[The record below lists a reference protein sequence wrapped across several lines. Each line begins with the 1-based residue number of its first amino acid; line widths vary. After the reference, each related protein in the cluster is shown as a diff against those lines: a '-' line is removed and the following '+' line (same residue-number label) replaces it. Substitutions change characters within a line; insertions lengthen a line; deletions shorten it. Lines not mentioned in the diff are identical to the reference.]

1 MALPADYKH
10 EIEILE
16 REVLQNKPTDVL
28 QFCANHF
35 HRRLESQRHEFL
47 LGAQHSTSKTMAEN
61 NFPGSNPFH
70 HIQQPGMQRLE
81 EEDEMDTFASP
92 TAASFPNNAMNRDA
106 SPFAANANPFG
117 AGTANSVSSPFAA
130 SQSSDPSAQQSD
142 GSFGGFNFGFGGAQ
156 NTNSRDQ
163 KDVPQNFPNNYNMG
177 RRVSV
182 SAEVLAPSGTDDSDW
197 KPPTYPKTQE
207 QLNRL
212 RTSVSRNFLFSHLDE
227 DQTEQVLGALQE
239 RKIPAKDVKVIA
251 QGDVGDYFY
260 VVETGSFDIYV
271 SSTGKIEPGMNGMG
285 NKVASCG
292 PGTSFGEL
300 ALMYNAPRAAT
311 VNSAEPSVI
320 WQLDRITFRRILMDS
335 AFQRRRMYESF
346 LDSVP
351 LLNTLT
357 AYERSKIADALE
369 TQKMP
374 AGSTIIREGD
384 VGDHFYMLESGTA
397 AVYKS
402 GIEQS
407 LKQYNKGDYFG
418 ELALL
423 DDKPR
428 AASVVA
434 ETDIKVAMLGK
445 NGFQRLLGPVASI
458 MRRDDPTKSDGGSV
472 QTSSSSAGPFS
483 DSVNPFSSS

>member
-1 MALPADYKH
+1 M
-10 EIEILE
+10 
-16 REVLQNKPTDVL
+16 
-28 QFCANHF
+28 
-35 HRRLESQRHEFL
+35 
-47 LGAQHSTSKTMAEN
+47 
-61 NFPGSNPFH
+61 
-70 HIQQPGMQRLE
+70 
-81 EEDEMDTFASP
+81 
-92 TAASFPNNAMNRDA
+92 
-106 SPFAANANPFG
+106 
-117 AGTANSVSSPFAA
+117 
-130 SQSSDPSAQQSD
+130 
-142 GSFGGFNFGFGGAQ
+142 GGFNFGFGGAQ
-156 NTNSRDQ
+156 STGPRDQ
-163 KDVPQNFPNNYNMG
+163 NAGAGGNSQQLDVPQNFPNNYNMG

-207 QLNRL
+207 QLGRL
-212 RTSVSRNFLFSHLDE
+212 RAAVSRNFLFSHLDDE
-227 DQTEQVLGALQE
+227 QTEQVLGALQE
-239 RKIPAKDVKVIA
+239 RKIPSKDIKVIA

-271 SSTGKIEPGMNGMG
+271 SPTGKIEPGVNGMG

-311 VNSAEPSVI
+311 VNSTEPSVI

-357 AYERSKIADALE
+357 PYERSKIADALE

-402 GIEQS
+402 GVEQS
-407 LKQYNKGDYFG
+407 LKTYNKGDYFG

-434 ETDIKVAMLGK
+434 ETEIKVAMLGK
-445 NGFQRLLGPVASI
+445 NGFQRLLGPVESI
-458 MRRDDPTKSDGGSV
+458 MRRDDPSKRAGSA
-472 QTSSSSAGPFS
+472 QPSSSAGLFS